1 MKQDFIIFED
11 LFQTYRHSL
20 LLFAYKYVNDKQ
32 AAEDIV
38 QDVFIALWIRR
49 DEIDFSQ
56 PIKPYLYKATYHK
69 SLTYL
74 SSLKNS
80 LNIDEKDTRM
90 LIHQKIVSYNQ
101 PDSLL
106 LQEIEQEIITF
117 ANMLPPQCKTV
128 FQLSRGA
135 NLKNREIAERLNISE
150 KTVEGHIRKA
160 LFGLRNHLIAKKI
173 IECFLIFI

>member
-11 LFQTYRHSL
+11 LFQTYHRSL

-38 QDVFIALWIRR
+38 QDVFMVLWMRR
-49 DEIDFSQ
+49 HELDFSESM
-56 PIKPYLYKATYHK
+56 KPYLYKATYHK

-74 SSLKNS
+74 SSLKDS
-80 LNIDEKDTRM
+80 LSIDDQDTRM
-90 LIHQKIVSYNQ
+90 LIHQKIVGNNQ

-106 LQEIEQEIITF
+106 LKEIEQEIVTF
-117 ANMLPPQCKTV
+117 INTLPPHCKTV

-150 KTVEGHIRKA
+150 KTVEWHIRKA
-160 LFGLRNHLIAKKI
+160 LFDLRNHLKGRKLMGW
-173 IECFLIFI
+173 FL